1 MLRDTIWVI
10 CLTISSFLWIEF
22 FSGVLFGLLMW
33 VLISF
38 SIKKFRNERSERK
51 MNIRPNT

>member
-1 MLRDTIWVI
+1 MLRDSIWVV

-33 VLISF
+33 IWISF
-38 SIKKFRNERSERK
+38 TIKKVRNEKNKRK
-51 MNIRPNT
+51 MTIWWNT